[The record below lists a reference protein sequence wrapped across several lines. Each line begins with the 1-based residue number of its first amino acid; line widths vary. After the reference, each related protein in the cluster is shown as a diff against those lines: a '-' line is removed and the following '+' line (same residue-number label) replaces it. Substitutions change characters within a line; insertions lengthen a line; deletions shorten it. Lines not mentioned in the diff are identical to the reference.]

1 MPQPPRLIVICGATA
16 TGKSGLAIELAERLG
31 SVVLSADSR
40 LVYRGFDIGT
50 AKPTV
55 AERRSIPHYLIDICE
70 PTQTLTVAD
79 YQDQA
84 QELINKLLFGAP
96 ILLVGGTGL
105 YIKSIVRGMKIP
117 RVAPEPELR
126 SQLQGL
132 GQLQCYQMLKQIDP
146 IAAQKIH
153 GNDQFRTLRALE
165 VYYIT
170 GQPISEQQGENP
182 PDYPILQIGLN
193 CESEALTHRIQK
205 RTENM
210 MERGFVQEVEQLCQK
225 YGTELSLLETLGYQE
240 IKQYLAGD
248 ISLETAKELIVLH
261 TRQFAKRQRTWF
273 RAVSEIQWFDA
284 DSSNLLDQVQ
294 MLL

>member
-240 IKQYLAGD
+240 
-248 ISLETAKELIVLH
+248 
-261 TRQFAKRQRTWF
+261 
-273 RAVSEIQWFDA
+273 
-284 DSSNLLDQVQ
+284 
-294 MLL
+294 